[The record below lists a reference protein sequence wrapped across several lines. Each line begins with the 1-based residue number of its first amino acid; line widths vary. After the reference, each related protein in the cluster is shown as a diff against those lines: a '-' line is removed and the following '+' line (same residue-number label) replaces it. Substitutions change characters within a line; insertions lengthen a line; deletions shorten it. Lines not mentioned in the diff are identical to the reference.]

1 MKNQNNGIAIVLL
14 AAGDSRRFHGNKM
27 LSEVDGM
34 PMYQRMISKI
44 KDIPAEQKIIV
55 TQYEEIMNFIS
66 ENRREYFIKAIK
78 NEHSEWGISHS
89 IHLGLEHC
97 QDAEAYL
104 FSVCD
109 QPYLKKESIV
119 KLIETYTQSEKQIA
133 CLSYQGKLG
142 NPVVFHKSYW
152 SQLQRLTGDS
162 GGKSIVKQDM
172 DNVELVEVQDPKEL
186 FDIDTR
192 QEYDI
197 LQ

>member
-152 SQLQRLTGDS
+152 SQLQRLAGDS